1 MFSRINILKIIIDHF
16 HTLKVYKS
24 ESKYISISDFLL
36 FIILPALIASFLSFK
51 DYTFESQLSNLIAG
65 ISIFGGFLFNLL
77 AIIYSQLENIE
88 NNNHNI
94 EDKNLLKL
102 KEQFVNEIHINISFC
117 IVLSIIIV
125 LTLLMTTI
133 DFSDILYSSVINK
146 IILGINYYLLLLF
159 VLSLLMVINRVY
171 ILLKRK

>member
-1 MFSRINILKIIIDHF
+1 MSL
-16 HTLKVYKS
+16 
-24 ESKYISISDFLL
+24 SDFLL
-36 FIILPALIASFLSFK
+36 FVIFPLILASFLSFK
-51 DYTFESQLSNLIAG
+51 GYTFESQLSNLIAG

-88 NNNHNI
+88 NNNNKI
-94 EDKNLLKL
+94 EDKNLLQL
-102 KEQFVNEIHINISFC
+102 KEQFVNEIHANISFC

-133 DFSDILYSSVINK
+133 NLSDFVYSSIITK
-146 IILGINYYLLLLF
+146 IIVGLNYFLLLIFLF
-159 VLSLLMVINRVY
+159 SLLMVINRVY

>member
-1 MFSRINILKIIIDHF
+1 MFSRINIFKIIIDHF
-16 HTLKVYKS
+16 NTLKVYKS
-24 ESKYISISDFLL
+24 ESKYMSLSDFIL
-36 FIILPALIASFLSFK
+36 FIIFPLIIASFLSFK
-51 DYTFESQLSNLIAG
+51 GFTFESQLSNLIAG

-88 NNNHNI
+88 NNNNKI

-102 KEQFVNEIHINISFC
+102 KEQFVNEIHVNISFC

-125 LTLLMTTI
+125 LTLLLTTI
-133 DFSDILYSSVINK
+133 DFSDFIFSSIIKK
-146 IILGINYYLLLLF
+146 IIVGLNYFLLIIFLF
-159 VLSLLMVINRVY
+159 SLLMVINRVY

>member
-1 MFSRINILKIIIDHF
+1 MLSRINIFKIITDHFNTLKI
-16 HTLKVYKS
+16 YKS
-24 ESKYISISDFLL
+24 ESKYMSFGDTLL
-36 FIILPALIASFLSFK
+36 FIIIPLLLACYLSYK
-51 DYTFESQLSNLIAG
+51 GCNFESQLSNLIAG

-88 NNNHNI
+88 NNNNKI

-102 KEQFVNEIHINISFC
+102 KEQFVNEIHVNISFC

-133 DFSDILYSSVINK
+133 DFSYFTNYLILNK
-146 IILGINYYLLLLF
+146 IILGLNYFLLLIFL
-159 VLSLLMVINRVY
+159 LSLLMVINRVY